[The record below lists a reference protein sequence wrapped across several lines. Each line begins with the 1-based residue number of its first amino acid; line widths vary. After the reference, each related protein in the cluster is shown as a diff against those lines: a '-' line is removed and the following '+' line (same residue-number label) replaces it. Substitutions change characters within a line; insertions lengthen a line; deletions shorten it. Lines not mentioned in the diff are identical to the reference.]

1 MTGITSGPSG
11 WAVARLQDLFETITD
26 GDHQPPPQVE
36 AGIPFLVIGNVRSG
50 RLDFADVRFV
60 PQGYYRSLADHRKPK
75 RGDVLYTVTGSLGIP
90 ALVDT
95 DRAFCVQRH
104 IAMLKPA
111 RETNARYLLHAL
123 ASSDAFQQATK
134 AATGTAQKTLG
145 LASLRAMT
153 VPVAPAPEQ
162 ARVVDAVDSY
172 LSRLDAAAASLGRA
186 QTKLKAY
193 RASVLKA
200 AVEGRL
206 VPTEAELARKQE
218 RTFEPAEALLARIL
232 KERRRRWEEAEIAKL
247 ESSGKPPKD
256 DRWKDKYDEPSPP
269 EGSNLP
275 ELPEGWCWATI
286 EQLAAPEAY
295 ALAIGPFGS
304 SLKVED
310 YRKAGVPLVFVRNI
324 RAESFLDDDDT
335 RYVDEEEAI
344 ELQAHV
350 VHPGE
355 ILVTKMGDPP
365 GDCSIYPRHRPT
377 AVITADCIKLSPA
390 SELCVE
396 YIILALRSPLVQAQI
411 RGATKG
417 VAQKKVS
424 LERFRP
430 LAIPVCPIDEQRR
443 LVDTADALMSTSA
456 ALERQINVDE
466 RRVARLRQA
475 LLKWAFEGKLVDQDP
490 SDEPAEKL
498 LARIRAESATASST
512 KNSRGRKARTA
523 T

>member
-172 LSRLDAAAASLGRA
+172 LSRLDAAAAS
-186 QTKLKAY
+186 
-193 RASVLKA
+193 
-200 AVEGRL
+200 
-206 VPTEAELARKQE
+206 
-218 RTFEPAEALLARIL
+218 
-232 KERRRRWEEAEIAKL
+232 
-247 ESSGKPPKD
+247 PPK
-256 DRWKDKYDEPSPP
+256 R
-269 EGSNLP
+269 
-275 ELPEGWCWATI
+275 C
-286 EQLAAPEAY
+286 
-295 ALAIGPFGS
+295 
-304 SLKVED
+304 
-310 YRKAGVPLVFVRNI
+310 
-324 RAESFLDDDDT
+324 
-335 RYVDEEEAI
+335 
-344 ELQAHV
+344 
-350 VHPGE
+350 
-355 ILVTKMGDPP
+355 
-365 GDCSIYPRHRPT
+365 
-377 AVITADCIKLSPA
+377 SPA
-390 SELCVE
+390 FSRS
-396 YIILALRSPLVQAQI
+396 AAGAGRKPRSPSSS
-411 RGATKG
+411 RP
-417 VAQKKVS
+417 VS
-424 LERFRP
+424 RP
-430 LAIPVCPIDEQRR
+430 RTTGGR
-443 LVDTADALMSTSA
+443 TSSTSP
-456 ALERQINVDE
+456 
-466 RRVARLRQA
+466 RR
-475 LLKWAFEGKLVDQDP
+475 P
-490 SDEPAEKL
+490 
-498 LARIRAESATASST
+498 
-512 KNSRGRKARTA
+512 
-523 T
+523 